1 MKNNHNIEEL
11 VAEKDF
17 DQLSDTQKEMVIKE
31 LGTEEAYT
39 EMRNFVLAFQNED
52 EEQAP
57 AEMRQ
62 NIMDAY
68 DKQHKKSTKKIIPLW
83 KPGKNVLKQPLTY
96 ALVAASV
103 LIAVFILLPY
113 SSNNIKPQL
122 AENKS
127 KKEINKEET
136 PKTEKKSNAQTEAL
150 QSIKED
156 TIDKN
161 ANSLGYTDRSKTR
174 VESDLLENADSE
186 DREMVKDAESL
197 SVADKPEEINR
208 LESENQNIPVA
219 PNTMEQVEP
228 SADNERMDQ
237 AVDNVG
243 VSAMDVSR
251 LSKKERV
258 QSSTNSLAQEIELSD
273 AKSDSGNALSF
284 RVLALE
290 EDHYTAY

>member
-1 MKNNHNIEEL
+1 MENNHNIEEL